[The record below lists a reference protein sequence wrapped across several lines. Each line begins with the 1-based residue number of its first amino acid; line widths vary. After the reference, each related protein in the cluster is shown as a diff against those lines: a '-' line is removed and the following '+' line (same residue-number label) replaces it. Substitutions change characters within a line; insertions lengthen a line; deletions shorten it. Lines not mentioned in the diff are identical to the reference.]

1 MYAVAQTEVNTPAPD
16 TSVPLHTPAS
26 ADTLVVS
33 SPDEV
38 RVITSGDT
46 MTVNIIGKK
55 DEPNY
60 YYNKKVIVND
70 DAEEVTTT
78 SRNVGSGLGWD
89 FSLIEGSTRTPQIEI
104 AFRASLYAGFSVL
117 MGKPSDMKS
126 KFFKQAEAGIDITEF
141 GFYPRSDK
149 WWLTLN
155 WGILL
160 NRYNLSDNMM
170 SRTDDGVGLMPYP
183 DGSRDQSS
191 YFSML
196 SNNLTLMW
204 YYRLSKHT
212 NLGLGVGLINRVAD
226 NCHYKTKYTL
236 SDDTSVTDMGEL
248 PIRSNMLSLTA
259 QYMLDNLLGVYVR
272 YTPMSPFKKDKGLDF
287 QQLTFGLK
295 VRF

>member
-1 MYAVAQTEVNTPAPD
+1 MYAVAQTEVNTPD
-16 TSVPLHTPAS
+16 THTHTP

-33 SPDEV
+33 NPNEV
-38 RVITSGDT
+38 KVITSGDT
-46 MTVNIIGKK
+46 MTVNIVGKK

-170 SRTDDGVGLMPYP
+170 SKTSDDGVGLMPYP

-204 YYRLSKHT
+204 HYRLSKHT

-248 PIRSNMLSLTA
+248 PIRSNLLSLTA